1 VSLSNDASLPER
13 IEDERWVV
21 ASHVFVAIAAAACVI
36 TLSLPPSLYWAFYT
50 WCGFTLPL
58 LAVAGAWR
66 VWQRR
71 RLPGARRGW
80 GFVSVGI
87 AGYYLYEVLWGI
99 GWLTGNPAARTY
111 ADLANLLF
119 APFVLIGVIR
129 ATQQLDSPI
138 QRRRNFLD
146 AGIVSLGA
154 ASLIYALFKLLG
166 GVMIDGG
173 EQHSM
178 LRLQPLMDVL
188 TLSGIALLWTRRKS
202 SGMPAWATFIAAA
215 LICGLIG
222 DAWFVL
228 PMSKRIVDPWFI
240 VVAWYACWSALTV
253 GVMRA
258 LRPDPPIVSSGQLS
272 RLPYVLAAACFAAL
286 AVAVYLD
293 DRAAIVSA
301 TIGSGLVTTLVLMRQ
316 YVTLGEVTLM
326 QVDRARAEADSRLAA
341 LVRHGSDMLSIVN
354 TQSIIQ
360 YASPSHSWIL
370 GVPPE
375 QIVGTDVRA
384 NIHRDDRAHA
394 DRALANLYRG
404 DAQNTSLVLRMRDA
418 EGRWRWLEVI
428 GSNLMDEPSING
440 VVLTSRD
447 VSERKQLEE
456 MLADQ
461 ALRDPLTGLGN
472 RRLFSDRVAHA
483 IERQLRSESSVA
495 VLLLDLDHFKFV
507 NDTLGHAKG
516 DALLIH
522 VAERLRQAV
531 RAGDTVARL
540 GGDEFAV
547 LLEDLV
553 HPDEADATALR
564 ILDAL
569 ERPFTLDDREVF
581 VHSSIGIALAGDDQ
595 GVDDLVTDA
604 DVAMY
609 AAKNAGRNRMARFS
623 TAMRTDIAE
632 RHDVEAAL
640 HRALERDEFD
650 LLYQPIVNLRNGS
663 VVGAEA
669 LIRWR
674 HRELGVL
681 PPSRFIAIAEESD
694 LIVQIGRSMLR
705 VAARDAMRFRGA
717 TDRASAMRVGVNLS
731 ARQLLSPTL
740 VSDVQ
745 AAMADADAPGSALS
759 VELTETILAS
769 HEDAIIQRLQSLRDL
784 GVLIA
789 LDDFGTGYS
798 SLAYLRH
805 YPIDVLKVDRS
816 FVSWDAAEIASDGVA
831 RAIISIGQSL
841 SMHTVAEG
849 IETREQ
855 LEQLRELGCALG
867 QGYLFSAPVNAD
879 EFTRFLQSWDRTTLS
894 CRPARVAAPE
904 HVV

>member
-1 VSLSNDASLPER
+1 
-13 IEDERWVV
+13 
-21 ASHVFVAIAAAACVI
+21 
-36 TLSLPPSLYWAFYT
+36 
-50 WCGFTLPL
+50 
-58 LAVAGAWR
+58 
-66 VWQRR
+66 
-71 RLPGARRGW
+71 
-80 GFVSVGI
+80 
-87 AGYYLYEVLWGI
+87 
-99 GWLTGNPAARTY
+99 
-111 ADLANLLF
+111 
-119 APFVLIGVIR
+119 
-129 ATQQLDSPI
+129 
-138 QRRRNFLD
+138 
-146 AGIVSLGA
+146 
-154 ASLIYALFKLLG
+154 
-166 GVMIDGG
+166 
-173 EQHSM
+173 
-178 LRLQPLMDVL
+178 
-188 TLSGIALLWTRRKS
+188 
-202 SGMPAWATFIAAA
+202 
-215 LICGLIG
+215 
-222 DAWFVL
+222 
-228 PMSKRIVDPWFI
+228 
-240 VVAWYACWSALTV
+240 
-253 GVMRA
+253 
-258 LRPDPPIVSSGQLS
+258 
-272 RLPYVLAAACFAAL
+272 
-286 AVAVYLD
+286 
-293 DRAAIVSA
+293 
-301 TIGSGLVTTLVLMRQ
+301 
-316 YVTLGEVTLM
+316 
-326 QVDRARAEADSRLAA
+326 
-341 LVRHGSDMLSIVN
+341 
-354 TQSIIQ
+354 
-360 YASPSHSWIL
+360 
-370 GVPPE
+370 VPPE

-394 DRALANLYRG
+394 DRALTNLYAG
-404 DAQNTSLVLRMRDA
+404 VSQNTSLVLRMRDA

-428 GSNLMDEPSING
+428 GSNLLDEPSING

-447 VSERKQLEE
+447 VTERKQLEE
-456 MLADQ
+456 MLAEQ

-483 IERQLRSESSVA
+483 LERQERSAASVA

-547 LLEDLV
+547 LLEDLE

-564 ILDAL
+564 IIAAL
-569 ERPFTLDDREVF
+569 ERPFALDDREVF
-581 VHSSIGIALAGDDQ
+581 VHSSIGIALAGDGQD
-595 GVDDLVTDA
+595 VDGLVTDA
-604 DVAMY
+604 DVALY
-609 AAKNAGRNRMARFS
+609 AAKNAGRNRMTRFS
-623 TAMRTDIAE
+623 AAMRTDIAE
-632 RHDVEAAL
+632 RHEVEAAL

-650 LLYQPIVNLRNGS
+650 LLYQPIVNLHTGS

-694 LIVQIGRSMLR
+694 LIVQIGRSMLC

-717 TDRASAMRVGVNLS
+717 TRHSAALRVGVNLS

-740 VSDVQ
+740 VSDIESAIAQ
-745 AAMADADAPGSALS
+745 AGASGAALS

-769 HEDAIIQRLQSLRDL
+769 HEDVIVQRLQTLREL

-816 FVSWDAAEIASDGVA
+816 FVSWDAADIAADGVA

-855 LEQLRELGCALG
+855 LAQLRELGCTLG
-867 QGYLFSAPVNAD
+867 QGYLFSAPVTAD
-879 EFTRFLQSWDRTTLS
+879 EFVGFLQTWDRTTLS
-894 CRPARVAAPE
+894 GRDA
-904 HVV
+904 HVVASERTTGADQSVA